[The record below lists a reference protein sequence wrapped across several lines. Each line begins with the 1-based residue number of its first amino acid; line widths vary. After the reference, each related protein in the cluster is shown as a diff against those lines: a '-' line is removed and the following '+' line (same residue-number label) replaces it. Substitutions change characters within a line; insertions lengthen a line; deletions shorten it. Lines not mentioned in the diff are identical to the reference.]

1 MAKKTQKMTQETQ
14 ENIVTDVENKEAEN
28 VGDILTDVANTA
40 VETAKDAV
48 EAGVKEVTET
58 IIEEIVDVVEDIIH
72 DVADWIKG
80 LFSHNPDITELHA
93 TSDQQAFPNKNDAEN
108 HAKMLANNEI
118 VPHYREEYF
127 PTAVQAEDEEE
138 EFEQETNV

>member
-1 MAKKTQKMTQETQ
+1 MTQKAQ
-14 ENIVTDVENKEAEN
+14 ENIVTDVENKATEN
-28 VGDILTDVANTA
+28 VGNILTDVANTA

-80 LFSHNPDITELHA
+80 LFKHNPECAELHA
-93 TSDQQAFPNKNDAEN
+93 TADQQAFPNKNDAEN

-118 VPHYREEYF
+118 VLHVREEYF
-127 PTAVQAEDEEE
+127 PTTVQAEDDEEN
-138 EFEQETNV
+138 EFETETNV

>member
-1 MAKKTQKMTQETQ
+1 MTQETQ
-14 ENIVTDVENKEAEN
+14 ENIVDVENKATEN

-127 PTAVQAEDEEE
+127 PVVQAEDEEE

>member
-1 MAKKTQKMTQETQ
+1 MTQETQ
-14 ENIVTDVENKEAEN
+14 ENIVTDVENKATEN

-80 LFSHNPDITELHA
+80 LFHHNPEIVELHA
-93 TSDQQAFPNKNDAEN
+93 TSDKQAFPNPNDAIN
-108 HAKMLANNEI
+108 HAAMLADSEI
-118 VPHYREEYF
+118 VAHYREEYF
-127 PTAVQAEDEEE
+127 PTTVKAEDEEE
-138 EFEQETNV
+138 NEFDQETTV

>member
-1 MAKKTQKMTQETQ
+1 MAKKKIKMEDGTQ
-14 ENIVTDVENKEAEN
+14 NIVTDVNKVTEN

-40 VETAKDAV
+40 VETAKEAV

-80 LFSHNPDITELHA
+80 LFSHNPDVTELHA
-93 TSDQQAFPNKNDAEN
+93 TSDKQAFPNKNDAEN